1 MSAGKKLTEI
11 SSKIYYKKE
20 CYAMTENDQEVEMT
34 HRRIDLTVIG
44 SEKTRMTYN
53 RLPISLA
60 I

>member
-1 MSAGKKLTEI
+1 
-11 SSKIYYKKE
+11 
-20 CYAMTENDQEVEMT
+20 MTENDQEVEMT